1 MKKNNLKTNTM
12 TIEQIKTEMNSLMEK
27 VSQLEK
33 NNSNV
38 ALTQEQLTK
47 IVKTVVEDTTREI
60 RDSIR
65 GNIDFIDDYVEL
77 SMDNREVYVDVNQ
90 RSIEDDIVSII
101 DENGLPNAMDD
112 VLLEEYV
119 TNLIL
124 RVSL

>member
-1 MKKNNLKTNTM
+1 M

-60 RDSIR
+60 RDNIR

-101 DENGLPNAMDD
+101 DENGLTNAMDD

>member
-1 MKKNNLKTNTM
+1 M

-33 NNSNV
+33 NNANV
-38 ALTQEQLTK
+38 VLTQEQLTK

-60 RDSIR
+60 RDNIR

-90 RSIEDDIVSII
+90 RSIEDEIVSMV
-101 DENGLPNAMDD
+101 DANGLTHAMDD
-112 VLLEEYV
+112 ELLEDYV
-119 TNLIL
+119 ANLIL

>member
-1 MKKNNLKTNTM
+1 M

-65 GNIDFIDDYVEL
+65 GNINFIDDYVEL

-90 RSIEDDIVSII
+90 RSIEDEIVFMV
-101 DENGLPNAMDD
+101 DANGLTHAMDD
-112 VLLEEYV
+112 ELLEEYV

>member
-1 MKKNNLKTNTM
+1 M
-12 TIEQIKTEMNSLMEK
+12 TIEEIKTEMNSIMEK

-33 NNSNV
+33 NNVNV
-38 ALTQEQLTK
+38 GLTQEQLTK

-60 RDSIR
+60 RDNIR

-90 RSIEDDIVSII
+90 RSIEDEIVSMV
-101 DENGLPNAMDD
+101 DDNGLTHAMDD
-112 VLLEEYV
+112 ELLEEYV

-124 RVSL
+124 RVKL

>member
-1 MKKNNLKTNTM
+1 M
-12 TIEQIKTEMNSLMEK
+12 TIEEIKTEMNSLMEK

-33 NNSNV
+33 NNVNV
-38 ALTQEQLTK
+38 GLTQEQLTK

-60 RDSIR
+60 RDNIR

-90 RSIEDDIVSII
+90 RSIEDEIVSMV
-101 DENGLPNAMDD
+101 DDNGLTHAMDD
-112 VLLEEYV
+112 ELLEEYV

-124 RVSL
+124 RVKL

>member
-1 MKKNNLKTNTM
+1 M

-60 RDSIR
+60 RDNIR

-90 RSIEDDIVSII
+90 RSIEDEIVSMV
-101 DENGLPNAMDD
+101 DANGLTHVMDD
-112 VLLEEYV
+112 ELLEDYV
-119 TNLIL
+119 ANLIL
-124 RVSL
+124 RVTL

>member
-60 RDSIR
+60 RDNIR

-101 DENGLPNAMDD
+101 DENGLTNAMDD

>member
-1 MKKNNLKTNTM
+1 M

-60 RDSIR
+60 RDNIR
-65 GNIDFIDDYVEL
+65 GNIDFIDDYVDL

-101 DENGLPNAMDD
+101 DENGLTNAMDD

>member
-1 MKKNNLKTNTM
+1 M

-101 DENGLPNAMDD
+101 DENGLTNAMDD

>member
-1 MKKNNLKTNTM
+1 M
-12 TIEQIKTEMNSLMEK
+12 TIEEIKTEMNSLMEK